1 MEPEQIRKEI
11 EESLERL
18 YDRDGVS
25 FPIMKY
31 KGIYFP
37 IVPTLPE
44 SLSQIH
50 LLPVHKDDI
59 FISAYPCCGTHW
71 MWEVTSMLLK
81 EKAERLQE
89 VKEKFMIDFM
99 PAQKYSEMPQPR
111 LFNTHLQPH
120 FLPEIILSQNKIIFV
135 VRNPKDVVVSFYK
148 HSYGILLRQYNGT
161 FPSYFELFMEQK
173 VTFGDYFDYMNK
185 WWKVL
190 KDNPN
195 CLVVSYEE
203 ASQNLLETVNKI
215 GHFLGKPPSPEL
227 AAGIAELCTF
237 ERMKKEKISTMDD
250 IKENE
255 FWKPNYSFYRKGK
268 VATWKEWLTVAQSER
283 IDARV
288 ETELADCGFPIVY
301 SIEE

>member
-11 EESLERL
+11 EESLDKL
-18 YDRDGVS
+18 YDRDGES
-25 FPIMKY
+25 CPILKY
-31 KGIYFP
+31 KGVNFP
-37 IVPTLPE
+37 NIPTLPE

-50 LLPVHKDDI
+50 LFPAHKDDI
-59 FISAYPCCGTHW
+59 FICAYPCCGTHW

-81 EKAERLQE
+81 EKAERIQG
-89 VKEKFMIDFM
+89 VKEEFMIDFI
-99 PAQKYSEMPQPR
+99 PARKFSEISPPR

-120 FLPEIILSQNKIIFV
+120 FLPETVLSQNKIIFV

-148 HSYGILLRQYNGT
+148 HSYGMLLRQYNGT
-161 FPSYFELFMEQK
+161 FPSYFEMFIEK
-173 VTFGDYFDYMNK
+173 KITFGDYFEYMNK
-185 WWKVL
+185 WWQVI

-203 ASQNLLETVNKI
+203 ASQNLLKTVNKI

-227 AAGIAELCTF
+227 AAGITELCTF
-237 ERMKKEKISTMDD
+237 DRMKKEKVSTMDNQNQD
-250 IKENE
+250 E

-288 ETELADCGFPIVY
+288 KTELADCGIPIVY
-301 SIEE
+301 SF